1 MRGFLNNLYF
11 IISAVYLFSYNNT
24 LKAQIGNFVYN
35 GSFELKY
42 DCDPPYVINKA
53 MGWFNIG
60 ADSNAI
66 AGVLYSTEAGCLN
79 APYTDV
85 GFQWPHSGN
94 TFVRTTFYCWE
105 YLCPFYASRGYPKNR
120 LKSNLTQGKTY
131 CVKLH
136 VSLENLSTYATSD
149 ISVFFGD
156 NSTDTIRYSNGPI
169 TYLNPQIKNPINN
182 VVTDTMNWVPI
193 TGTFVATGNEKY
205 LVIGNFESN
214 ATTNLS
220 LMIIADSVYKFTE
233 YFVDDVSCIEVNLP
247 AYAGADKSV
256 IAGDSVY
263 IGRESDFAIDPGC
276 IWYKL
281 PNTTTAIDTSSGL
294 WVKPTSTST
303 YVVKQVLDC
312 SPEKWDTVVVYM
324 NLVGLEKLKI
334 IKEELRIYPV
344 PAKDFIEL
352 KISNRALFEGF
363 NSIALYNNLGQLI
376 KEEEISFK
384 EDKLIIS
391 TIDFKPGVYV
401 LKIKSNTYGTLS
413 QRFLISQYH

>member
-1 MRGFLNNLYF
+1 MRGLLNYIYFL
-11 IISAVYLFSYNNT
+11 IASVCLFSNKNA
-24 LKAQIGNFVYN
+24 LKAQIGNYVYN
-35 GSFELKY
+35 GSFEVWNN
-42 DCDPPYVINKA
+42 CDPPAILNKA
-53 MGWFNIG
+53 IGWFNIG
-60 ADSNAI
+60 IDTSSAAGAI
-66 AGVLYSTEAGCLN
+66 YSTREGCKN
-79 APYTDV
+79 APVTDV

-105 YLCPFYASRGYPKNR
+105 YLCPLYGSRGYPKNR
-120 LKSNLTQGKTY
+120 LKSALTQGKTY
-131 CVKLH
+131 CVKLY
-136 VSLENLSTYATSD
+136 VSRQNDCPLATSN

-156 NSTDTIRYSNGPI
+156 NSTDTIKYSNGPI
-169 TYLNPQIKNPINN
+169 TYLNPQIKNPITNII
-182 VVTDTMNWVPI
+182 TDSMNWVPI

-214 ATTNLS
+214 AATTTS
-220 LMIIADSVYKFTE
+220 LVDNTWGNAEWSE

-247 AYAGADKSV
+247 AYAGPDKS
-256 IAGDSVY
+256 IIPGDSVY

-281 PNTTTAIDTSSGL
+281 PNTTTAIDTSSGI

-312 SPEKWDTVVVYM
+312 SPEKWDTVVVFM
-324 NLVGLEKLKI
+324 NLVGIEKLRMLN
-334 IKEELRIYPV
+334 EELRIYPV

>member
-1 MRGFLNNLYF
+1 MPVVTTY
-11 IISAVYLFSYNNT
+11 T
-24 LKAQIGNFVYN
+24 LSAQIGNYIVN
-35 GSFELKY
+35 GSLEEIY
-42 DCDPPYVINKA
+42 DCDPPYNLNHCNSWA
-53 MGWFNIG
+53 NLGS
-60 ADSNAI
+60 DSLVM
-66 AGVLYSTEAGCLN
+66 AGVLYTTDAGCIKG
-79 APYTDV
+79 APLTDV
-85 GFQWPHSGN
+85 GYQWPRSGN
-94 TFVRTTFYCWE
+94 AFGRLSFICINPCTY
-105 YLCPFYASRGYPKNR
+105 YYARSYPKNR
-120 LKSNLTQGKTY
+120 LRSNLIANKTY
-131 CVKLH
+131 CVKMYLCLVD
-136 VSLENLSTYATSD
+136 VSPYA
-149 ISVFFGD
+149 ISNFGFYFGD
-156 NSTDTIRYSNGPI
+156 SSTDTIKYANGPI
-169 TYLNPQIKNPINN
+169 TYLNPQVSNPISAIL
-182 VVTDTMNWVPI
+182 TDTLNWVPI
-193 TGTFVATGNEKY
+193 TGTFVATGSEKY

-214 ATTNLS
+214 SSTTMS
-220 LMIIADSVYKFTE
+220 LVLQDTTYKFSE

-247 AYAGADKSV
+247 AYAGPDKS
-256 IAGDSVY
+256 IMPGDSVY

-281 PNTTTAIDTSSGL
+281 PNMTTAIDTSSGI

-303 YVVKQVLDC
+303 YVVKQTLDC
-312 SPEKWDTVVVYM
+312 SPEKWDTVVVFM

-334 IKEELRIYPV
+334 IKEELKIYPI

-363 NSIALYNNLGQLI
+363 NSIALHNNLGQLI